1 MTVEIR
7 ELIIRASVVDESGGP
22 KDEES
27 KVNKAAVADAV
38 EQTLDILEKRKE
50 R

>member
-7 ELIIRASVVDESGGP
+7 ELIIRASVVDDSGGQ
-22 KDEES
+22 KAEASE
-27 KVNKAAVADAV
+27 VNKAAVADAV
-38 EQTLDILEKRKE
+38 AQTMDILEKRKE